1 MLKNYFK
8 IAFRN
13 LSRNKL
19 YGVINILGL
28 ALGLASSFVIGTW
41 VFQELS
47 YDRHFE
53 NADRIYRVGT
63 NFFNV
68 GDLAN
73 GPEIFDATVEEFP
86 EVTAATSLS
95 RASTTVKID
104 DREFAEPRAFAADE
118 DFFDIFSFPFKK
130 GDPQT
135 ALDHPNQ
142 VVLTESLAQKFFGEQ
157 EAMGKTVLIDEDEIP
172 HTVVGIVAEYGQK
185 THFTANMWISL
196 ERDPERT
203 SWTSAQYYNYVLL
216 NPGFT
221 QKDLENRLD
230 QLVKNVIYPSLG
242 QDTPYEDWIT
252 SSSAY
257 KFITTPLTDLYLK
270 TNLRFDFFTSGNATN
285 VYAFA
290 VIALF
295 IILLAAINFVNI
307 STARSS
313 GRAKEVG
320 IRKTL
325 GSGRSTLV
333 GQFLAESIL
342 MSLLALVLALGLGEI
357 FLKLFE
363 ETTGIHLLDSL
374 FIGPGQITVF
384 VALAILTG
392 LAAGLYPAFYLSA
405 FKPVSMLKNQ
415 FGGVKKSWFRN
426 GLVITQFTI
435 STCLIIAVGVVY
447 QQMNFLQ
454 NQDLGFDTE
463 NVLVIDNASVIGAQQ
478 ESFKQDVE
486 NITGIS
492 EVSYNRR
499 MPVGRSIWV
508 QTYRTP
514 NMNEG
519 KPFQTFFGD
528 DKYLNAL
535 GFQLLEGRNFS
546 EDIAGDTASVILNE
560 TAARELELDEAVGTR
575 LNDNLEVI
583 GVVSD
588 FNFES
593 LHKGVEPA
601 AIMYSTTPDRMALKM
616 DGSRADEII
625 AGLENTWD
633 AYSPGESLN
642 YYFLDQR
649 FQQTLDNER
658 SLGKAIS
665 LFAIFAIVISC
676 LGLFGL
682 SSYICEQRTKEIGI
696 RKVLGAAIS
705 SLVINLNKN
714 FTKLILISIAI
725 ATPLSYILM
734 SNWLTNFAY
743 RIEIAPLLFVMAGL
757 LALLI
762 SWITVSGQSIKTAL
776 MNPVESLRNE

>member
-1 MLKNYFK
+1 MLKNYIK
-8 IAFRN
+8 IAYRN
-13 LSRNKL
+13 LFRNKL
-19 YGVINILGL
+19 YGAINILGL

-41 VFQELS
+41 VYQELS

-73 GPEIFDATVEEFP
+73 GPEIFDAVAEEFP
-86 EVTAATSLS
+86 EVAVSTSLN
-95 RASTTVKID
+95 RASTSVKID
-104 DREFAEPRAFAADE
+104 DQEFAESLAFEADK
-118 DFFDIFSFPFKK
+118 DFFDMFSFHFKK
-130 GDPQT
+130 GNPET
-135 ALDHPNQ
+135 ALDHPSQ
-142 VVLTESLAQKFFGEQ
+142 VVLTETLAQKFFGRQ
-157 EAMGKTVLIDEDEIP
+157 EAMGKTILIDEDEIP
-172 HTVVGIVAEYGQK
+172 HTVVGIVAESGQN
-185 THFTANMWISL
+185 THFTATMWISL

-203 SWTSAQYYNYVLL
+203 SWTSAHYYNYVLL

-221 QKDLENRLD
+221 QHDLESRLD
-230 QLVKNVIYPSLG
+230 QLIEDEIHPSLG
-242 QDTPYEDWIT
+242 QNAPFEDWFT

-257 KFITTPLTDLYLK
+257 KFSTTPLTDLYLK
-270 TNLRFDFFTSGNATN
+270 TNFRFDFFTSGNATN
-285 VYAFA
+285 VYSFA
-290 VIALF
+290 AIALF

-325 GSGRSTLV
+325 GSGRATLV

-342 MSLLALVLALGLGEI
+342 MSLLALVLALGMGEI

-363 ETTGIHLLDSL
+363 ETTGIHLLNSL

-384 VALAILTG
+384 IALAIFMG

-415 FGGVKKSWFRN
+415 FGGLKKSWFRN

-435 STCLIIAVGVVY
+435 SICLIVAVGVVY
-447 QQMNFLQ
+447 QQLTFLQ

-463 NVLVIDNASVIGAQQ
+463 NVLVIDNASSIGPQQ
-478 ESFKQDVE
+478 ESFKQE
-486 NITGIS
+486 AESIAGIS

-514 NMNEG
+514 EMSEG
-519 KPFQTFFGD
+519 KPYQTFFGD
-528 DKYLNAL
+528 NKYLNTL

-546 EDIAGDTASVILNE
+546 EEIAGDTAAVILNE
-560 TAARELELDEAVGTR
+560 SAVRELELDDPIGTQ

-588 FNFES
+588 FNYES
-593 LHKGVEPA
+593 LHKPVEPA
-601 AIMYSTTPDRMALKM
+601 AIMYSTVADRMAIKM
-616 DGSRADEII
+616 DGSRADAII
-625 AGLENTWD
+625 AGLENAWD
-633 AYSPGESLN
+633 AYNTGESMT

-649 FQQTLDNER
+649 FQETLDNER

-665 LFAIFAIVISC
+665 LFTIFAIVISC

-696 RKVLGAAIS
+696 RKVLGAAVS
-705 SLVINLNKN
+705 SLVIFLNRD

-725 ATPLSYILM
+725 ATPMSYILM
-734 SNWLTNFAY
+734 SKWLTNFAY
-743 RIEIAPLLFVMAGL
+743 RIEIGPLLFVMAGL

-776 MNPVESLRNE
+776 MNPVESLRSE